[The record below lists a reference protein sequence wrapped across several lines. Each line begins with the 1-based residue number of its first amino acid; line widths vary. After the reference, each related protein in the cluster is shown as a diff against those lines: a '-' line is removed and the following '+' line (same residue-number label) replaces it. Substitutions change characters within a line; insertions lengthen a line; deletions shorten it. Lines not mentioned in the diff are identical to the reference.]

1 MSPALHI
8 ALRFIS
14 QRKRS
19 IFVSLLGI
27 TCGVALFICTQA
39 QTQGFE
45 KFYIQTVLGTKGAVL
60 VADRF
65 QERYSGGF
73 GLSNDGVVSV
83 EGVQP
88 RRYEEGISNPDQM
101 MRAIREFSN
110 VIACTPVLEDNVT
123 ITTNDFSHE
132 LSRLLGIDLDSE
144 LVATDLKKQ
153 LTAGDLGDFRTQ
165 PRGVLL
171 GSILANNLRVK
182 VGDTISI
189 AATTGEPL
197 PFRVS
202 GIVQTGDNLLD
213 ERRAYVHRRTAE
225 NLLGKPGTA
234 SYIIV
239 KMRDPERAPQLADRL
254 EEVLGHRARSWQ
266 ERAAGN
272 LQIFRALRVSAAVTV
287 AAIIA
292 LAGFGIFNVLTLM
305 ILDKMHDIAILRSM
319 GYRRNDISAIFLWQG
334 LIVAALGSIFG
345 CGLGALLTYLISRI
359 PVRVRGFFSTDHFVM
374 EWTWRHYLAGIV
386 IAFLAVLVA
395 SFFPSRRAARLAP
408 VAVLRGSGQ

>member
-1 MSPALHI
+1 
-8 ALRFIS
+8 
-14 QRKRS
+14 
-19 IFVSLLGI
+19 
-27 TCGVALFICTQA
+27 
-39 QTQGFE
+39 
-45 KFYIQTVLGTKGAVL
+45 
-60 VADRF
+60 
-65 QERYSGGF
+65 
-73 GLSNDGVVSV
+73 
-83 EGVQP
+83 
-88 RRYEEGISNPDQM
+88 M

-213 ERRAYVHRRTAE
+213 ERRAYVHRRAAE
-225 NLLGKPGTA
+225 NLLGKPGAA

-334 LIVAALGSIFG
+334 LVVAALGSIFG

-359 PVRVRGFFSTDHFVM
+359 PVRVRGFFSTDHLSWNGPGAITLP
-374 EWTWRHYLAGIV
+374 EL
-386 IAFLAVLVA
+386 
-395 SFFPSRRAARLAP
+395 
-408 VAVLRGSGQ
+408 

>member
-1 MSPALHI
+1 MSPPLHI
-8 ALRFIS
+8 ALRFIRH
-14 QRKRS
+14 RKRS

-65 QERYSGGF
+65 QERYSADF
-73 GLSNDGVVSV
+73 GLTRDGVVSV
-83 EGVQP
+83 EGERP
-88 RRYEEGISNPDQM
+88 RRYGEGITNPDQM
-101 MRAIREFSN
+101 IRVIREFSD

-132 LSRLLGIDLDSE
+132 LARILGIDLDSV
-144 LVATDLKKQ
+144 LVATDFRKQ
-153 LTAGDLGDFRTQ
+153 LISGDLGNFRTQ
-165 PRGVLL
+165 PQGVLL
-171 GSILANNLRVK
+171 GSLLASSLRTNI
-182 VGDTISI
+182 GDNISI
-189 AATTGEPL
+189 VSATGEIRS
-197 PFRVS
+197 FRVC

-213 ERRAYVHRRTAE
+213 ERRAYVHRRAAQS
-225 NLLGKPGTA
+225 LLGKPGAA

-239 KMRDPERAPQLADRL
+239 KMRDPERAPQLADHL
-254 EEVLGHRARSWQ
+254 ENLLQHRARSWQ

-272 LQIFRALRVSAAVTV
+272 LQIFRALRISAAVTV

-305 ILDKMHDIAILRSM
+305 ILDKMHDIAILRSI

-334 LIVAALGSIFG
+334 LVVAALGSIFG
-345 CGLGALLTYLISRI
+345 CGLGALLTYVISRI

-374 EWTWRHYLAGIV
+374 EWTWRHYAAGIV
-386 IAFLAVLVA
+386 IAFIAVLVA

-408 VAVLRGSGQ
+408 VAVLRGAGQ